1 MNPSYIGAVW
11 MFGGNF
17 APYSFHFC
25 DGSLQAIS
33 ENEALYV
40 LLGTTYGGDGVSTFG
55 LPDLRGR
62 VVIGQGS
69 GPGLPTYVEGQ
80 ISGTETVSLT
90 TSQMASHTHF
100 LNVGTNATVAAPA
113 SNLFLNQL
121 TAGGAAQQVY
131 SDAAPNAVMAS
142 GTIGT
147 AGNGIPIDI
156 IQPILAV
163 SYIISLYGIFP
174 SQN

>member
-17 APYSFHFC
+17 APANFNFC
-25 DGSLQAIS
+25 DGSIQQIS
-33 ENEALYV
+33 QNEALYA
-40 LLGTTYGGDGVSTFG
+40 LLGTTYGGDGNTTFA

-62 VVIGQGS
+62 VAISQGS
-69 GPGLPTYVEGQ
+69 GPDLPAYVLGQ
-80 ISGTETVSLT
+80 KAGAESLT
-90 TSQMASHTHF
+90 ITTQQMAAHTHL
-100 LNVGTNATVAAPA
+100 LNVGTNATATAPA

-121 TAGGAAQQVY
+121 TAGGTAQQVY
-131 SDAAPNAVMAS
+131 SDAVPNAVMAP

-147 AGNGIPIDI
+147 AGNNIPINI
-156 IQPILAV
+156 IQPVLAV
-163 SYIISLYGIFP
+163 SYVIAMYGIFP